1 MVVIVECDS
10 GGVVL
15 VVVVPP
21 PPLCHHQSGGSG
33 KIPIIWGI
41 FWHQP
46 GNFDT
51 CTACGACDKYEVWC
65 TVPLCNEFLLPWK
78 DKCTHCSF
86 RIPKP
91 CKMYYVELHC
101 ASLNPELRGGSPPQ
115 AQPLPLDWPWLR
127 SLPRKDRSNEDDD
140 NDRLGSIWRTNWSPF
155 FKGDGIKL
163 SVSTNFLEN
172 YNLFAS

>member
-1 MVVIVECDS
+1 MVVVLCWWWWS
-10 GGVVL
+10 HHHHSATTRVVDTNL
-15 VVVVPP
+15 EILTPAPHVVHVT
-21 PPLCHHQSGGSG
+21 
-33 KIPIIWGI
+33 
-41 FWHQP
+41 
-46 GNFDT
+46 NMRY
-51 CTACGACDKYEVWC
+51 GALA
-65 TVPLCNEFLLPWK
+65 PLCNEFLLPWK

-155 FKGDGIKL
+155 FYGDGIKL